1 MTSDNP
7 IEVIHDMLKMMVTR
21 KASDLFISVGFPPAM
36 KIDGLVT
43 PISDHALTEA
53 HTKTFARA
61 LMNDKQ
67 LATFE
72 ATKECNFAVAPAG
85 VGRFRA
91 SAYVDQN
98 GVGLVLRTINTKI
111 PTMEELGLPPGAS
124 LIFRCRSLCESAKR
138 SASS

>member
-7 IEVIHDMLKMMVTR
+7 IEVIHNMLQTMVSR
-21 KASDLFISVGFPPAM
+21 KASDLFISVGFPPAL
-36 KIDGLVT
+36 KIDGQVT

-61 LMNDKQ
+61 LMNDRQ

-72 ATKECNFAVAPAG
+72 ATKECNFAVAPSG
-85 VGRFRA
+85 IGRFRA

-98 GVGLVLRTINTKI
+98 GVGLVLRIINTKI
-111 PTMEELGLPPGAS
+111 PAMEELDRKS
-124 LIFRCRSLCESAKR
+124 VV
-138 SASS
+138 